1 MTCKDTQSPTLAL
14 SSCSYRASVSKPVIQ
29 QAHAT
34 SCLDAVAFAFLASFM
49 NVFPCLQTCLCGS
62 KMQHLASGADN
73 ALLHQ
78 VHCSTT
84 HFQAAPAKPPL
95 NPGTPP
101 PRALS
106 APPLPQTPWPSS

>member
-49 NVFPCLQTCLCGS
+49 DMFPSLCS
-62 KMQHLASGADN
+62 SRMQHLASGADN
-73 ALLHQ
+73 ALLQQ

-95 NPGTPP
+95 NSGTPP